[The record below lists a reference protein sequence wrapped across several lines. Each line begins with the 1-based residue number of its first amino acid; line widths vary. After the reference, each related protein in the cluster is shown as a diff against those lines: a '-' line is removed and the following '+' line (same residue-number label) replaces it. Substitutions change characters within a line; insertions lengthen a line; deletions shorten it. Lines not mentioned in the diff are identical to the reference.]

1 MLWWTATKHKL
12 SPFNTATEFMHQRY
26 SKALL
31 LFSLPLLLAAC
42 GEKQE
47 PAPQLT
53 PQQMHERVQAL
64 LKPNVE
70 SSATEYKE
78 ALSLLQRSAAAGYL
92 PAQVDWAGVLL
103 EGSKDGSVH
112 KDPEQAFQWYSRAA
126 KRGSLVATHNCGMI
140 LRDKGLLAEA
150 IPYFRTAA
158 LGGVPESQ
166 YQLGRILLQQ
176 GNPEALGFIRKAAE
190 SNSAA
195 TVAAAAFTLGHVY
208 GKGKAGVPVDAEQST
223 QWYIRSANAGD
234 PRALYMVGMMYLVGD
249 GVPQDAQ
256 KGESMLR
263 MSAGQD
269 YLPAIRILIDHILQS
284 PEEIAAWQKREQDL
298 SKNKQ

>member
-1 MLWWTATKHKL
+1 
-12 SPFNTATEFMHQRY
+12 MHHHY

-31 LFSLPLLLAAC
+31 LFSLPLLLASC
-42 GEKQE
+42 GDEKQE
-47 PAPQLT
+47 SAPQLT

-112 KDPEQAFQWYSRAA
+112 KDPEQAFQWYARAA

-176 GNPEALGFIRKAAE
+176 GNPEALAFIRKAAE
-190 SNSAA
+190 SDSAA

-208 GKGKAGVPVDAEQST
+208 GKGKAGIPADAEQST

-234 PRALYMVGMMYLVGD
+234 PRALYIVGMMYMTGD
-249 GVPQDAQ
+249 GVPQDQQ
-256 KGESMLR
+256 KGESLLR

-269 YLPAIRILIDHILQS
+269 YLPAIRLLIDHILQS
-284 PEEIAAWQKREQDL
+284 PEEIEAWTKREQEL
-298 SKNKQ
+298 KKQ